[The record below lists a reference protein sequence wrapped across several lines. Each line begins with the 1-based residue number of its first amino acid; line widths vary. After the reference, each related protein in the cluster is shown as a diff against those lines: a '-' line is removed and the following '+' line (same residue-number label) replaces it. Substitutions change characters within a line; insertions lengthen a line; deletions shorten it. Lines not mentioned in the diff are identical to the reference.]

1 MNEAFLKVD
10 NLAFQEEV
18 VQIEILA
25 SGLELGIRQ
34 LEENAE

>member
-18 VQIEILA
+18 VWIKILA
-25 SGLELGIRQ
+25 LGLELGIR
-34 LEENAE
+34 

>member
-18 VQIEILA
+18 IRIKILA
-25 SGLELGIRQ
+25 SALELGIR
-34 LEENAE
+34 